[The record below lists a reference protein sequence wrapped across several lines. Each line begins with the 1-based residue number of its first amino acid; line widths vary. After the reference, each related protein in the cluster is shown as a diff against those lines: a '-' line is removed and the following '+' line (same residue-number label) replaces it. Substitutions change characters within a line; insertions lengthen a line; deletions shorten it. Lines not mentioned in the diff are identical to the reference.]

1 MTEDRTLFD
10 SQPENTGPGVGVSA
24 EHSRLGCRDD
34 VRKTT
39 EPTTI
44 PTGVPHNGT
53 DTSRE
58 AARRISP
65 LSAAQAARLFYF
77 VAKQGETGAT
87 DHEIQAA
94 LDLSGDT
101 ERPRRWGLVKAGLIE
116 DSGRRRNSPSGR
128 PATIYVATAE
138 GLSQSR
144 SQAS

>member
-10 SQPENTGPGVGVSA
+10 LQPANLQTGDGVSA
-24 EHSRLGCRDD
+24 EHSRIGPQDGPQQARM
-34 VRKTT
+34 
-39 EPTTI
+39 

-77 VAKQGETGAT
+77 VAQQGETGAT

-128 PATIYVATAE
+128 PATVYVATAE
-138 GLSQSR
+138 GLSQGR